1 MYSMQN
7 KTGSQWGVNLA
18 NQNVRAAAAQVLNNV
33 VERGESLSNALPL
46 AQQNVAVRD
55 RALLQELC
63 YGVLRWLPRLDFF
76 CKSLMDKP
84 LTGKKRALHYLVLVG
99 LYQLLY
105 TRIPAHAA
113 VADTVNGVKELKAPA
128 LKGLINAVL
137 RNFQRQQETLCAQV
151 EGNITLTHCY
161 PSWIVNRLQANYP
174 DNYQDILAAGNERA
188 PMWLRVNRRHYS
200 PAQYQALLEQSEL
213 ASFTAE
219 LAPQALRLDKP
230 VDVTK
235 LPEFAQGACSVQ
247 DAAAQMA
254 AALLDAQPGERIL
267 DACAAPGGKTAHIL
281 ENQPDLQ
288 AMTAI
293 DFEQTR
299 LMRVQENLDRIGLT
313 ASLIHGDASLPET
326 WWDEQQFDRI
336 LLDAPCSATGVI
348 RRHPDIKWLRRDSD
362 INELVQLQKAILKAN
377 WALLKSGGTLLYATC
392 SILADEN
399 TQQIKDFLAENKDAI
414 LQPINADDTPDDP
427 GWQILPG
434 QEHMDGFYY
443 AKLRKA

>member
-1 MYSMQN
+1 MQN

-46 AQQNVAVRD
+46 AQQTVAARD

-84 LTGKKRALHYLVLVG
+84 LTGKKRPLHYLVLVG
-99 LYQLLY
+99 IYQLLY

-137 RNFQRQQETLCAQV
+137 RNFQRQEESLIAQV
-151 EGNITLTHCY
+151 ENNITLTYCY
-161 PSWIVNRLQANYP
+161 PSWIVKRLQANYP
-174 DNYQDILAAGNERA
+174 SNYQAILEAGNERA

-200 PAQYQALLEQSEL
+200 PEQYQTLLAESDITSET
-213 ASFTAE
+213 STISS
-219 LAPQALRLDKP
+219 QALRLDKP
-230 VDVTK
+230 IDVSK
-235 LPEFAQGACSVQ
+235 LTGFDQGASSVQ

-254 AALLDAQPGERIL
+254 ALLLDAQPGERIL

-293 DFEQTR
+293 DFDQKR
-299 LMRVQENLDRIGLT
+299 LLRVQDNLDRIGLN

-326 WWDEQQFDRI
+326 WWDEQLFDRI

-362 INELVQLQKAILKAN
+362 IAELVQLQKAILKAN

-399 TQQIKDFLAENKDAI
+399 TQQIKGFLAENKDAI
-414 LQPINADDTPDDP
+414 LLPINPDDTPENP